1 MEKKIYETEAV
12 LIEGEKPTKVRALL
26 WTSTGLGG
34 VNNLVKQDK
43 INR

>member
-1 MEKKIYETEAV
+1 MEKKIYETKAV
-12 LIEGEKPTKVRALL
+12 LVEGGQPVRVRAIL

-43 INR
+43 TNQ